1 MIITNAFSINML
13 SCSMNISFTQ
23 IPLTMARRLM
33 AHGGF
38 ESAIGH
44 ESTAAVVSSLLGV
57 EVPCNR
63 TTVTFDGTGMLVA
76 QYKGPRLPEGATSLP
91 EEASIEW
98 WLVEY
103 LPPYAL

>member
-1 MIITNAFSINML
+1 MVVTNAFSINML
-13 SCSMNISFTQ
+13 DHSMNISFTQ

-33 AHGGF
+33 ANGGF

-44 ESTAAVVSSLLGV
+44 ESTAAVVSSLL
-57 EVPCNR
+57 EMHVPTNR
-63 TTVTFDGTGMLVA
+63 TTVTFDGTVMLVA

-91 EEASIEW
+91 EGATIEW